1 MGHVTR
7 SAGDRPPETGAAG
20 ALAGRLMEGPP
31 EIAFLRQVPLF
42 RDVEDSVL
50 RALWPSFRARRLRK
64 GDVLF
69 RTGDP
74 GEELFLL
81 KEGSIVVSRPVTGR
95 VEQVL
100 ARVVPGEELPIEHH
114 PADEVLDRLARHGLT
129 THVLP
134 VLPTRTAW
142 QKKVTRKPAA
152 PTAGPRL
159 GSVSRG
165 RAGPTLRAGRERFG

>member
-1 MGHVTR
+1 
-7 SAGDRPPETGAAG
+7 
-20 ALAGRLMEGPP
+20 MEGPS

-42 RDVEDSVL
+42 RDVEEAVL

-100 ARVVPGEELPIEHH
+100 ARLGPGEAFGEMSVFGDERRRSATCQ
-114 PADEVLDRLARHGLT
+114 ADADALLYSLDRDSLSRLVSANPLIAAKFFQRMAEAAFTRLRHSTELVT
-129 THVLP
+129 E
-134 VLPTRTAW
+134 
-142 QKKVTRKPAA
+142 VTRWGLEATGLDVEHK
-152 PTAGPRL
+152 
-159 GSVSRG
+159 
-165 RAGPTLRAGRERFG
+165 

>member
-1 MGHVTR
+1 
-7 SAGDRPPETGAAG
+7 
-20 ALAGRLMEGPP
+20 MEGPA

-42 RDVEDSVL
+42 RDVEDPVL
-50 RALWPSFRARRLRK
+50 EALWPSFRARRLRK

-100 ARVVPGEELPIEHH
+100 GRIEPGEAFGEMSVFGDQRHRSATCQAETDALLYS
-114 PADEVLDRLARHGLT
+114 LDRESLGLFIAADPLVAATFFQRMAEAAFKRLRHSTDL
-129 THVLP
+129 V
-134 VLPTRTAW
+134 AE
-142 QKKVTRKPAA
+142 VTRWGLEA
-152 PTAGPRL
+152 TGLDVEHR
-159 GSVSRG
+159 
-165 RAGPTLRAGRERFG
+165 